1 MLDRTIMWRI
11 LVALDTVAPT
21 TMRES
26 VLLTEISLEAP
37 HHLEAATIREHLK
50 EAEHKKWIV
59 QSRGVMNEVRWQIL
73 EAGTG
78 AMRELRA

>member
-26 VLLTEISLEAP
+26 VLLNEIALEAP
-37 HHLEAATIREHLK
+37 HHLESTTIREHLK

>member
-26 VLLTEISLEAP
+26 VLLNEIALEAP
-37 HHLEAATIREHLK
+37 QHLEAATIREHLK

-73 EAGTG
+73 EAGTV